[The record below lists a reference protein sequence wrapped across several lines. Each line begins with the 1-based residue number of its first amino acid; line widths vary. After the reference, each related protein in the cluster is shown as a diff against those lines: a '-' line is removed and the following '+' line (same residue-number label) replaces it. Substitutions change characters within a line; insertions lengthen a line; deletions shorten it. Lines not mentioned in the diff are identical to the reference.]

1 MEETVELDLREV
13 FAALLERIWLI
24 ILSAVLMA
32 SLVLGYTA
40 AFVTP
45 QYRASV
51 YMYVNN
57 NSSNNS
63 GNNAISSS
71 DLAVALK
78 LVNTY
83 VNIIKRDAVLDT
95 AAERIAKE
103 TGEVYTSAQLRG
115 MLTAESVEE
124 TEIFQIQ
131 VSHSDPEMAAAIA
144 NAIAEEAP
152 AVIAST
158 IEGSS
163 AKVIDRAK
171 VPTTYYTPSYTRN
184 ALLGAAV
191 GVLLAAAVVVLQVL
205 LDKRIKSEE
214 DLAKISNV
222 PVLGTIPDFMT
233 EHKNSY
239 YRYDTEN
246 RKNNAQ

>member
-24 ILSAVLMA
+24 IASAVLVA
-32 SLVLGYTA
+32 SLVLGYTV

-45 QYRASV
+45 QYQASV

-57 NSSNNS
+57 NSNNNA

-83 VNIIKRDAVLDT
+83 VNIIKRDAVLET
-95 AAERIAKE
+95 AAERIAKD
-103 TGEVYTSAQLRG
+103 TGEFYTSAQLRS
-115 MLTAESVEE
+115 MLTAASVEE
-124 TEIFQIQ
+124 TEIFEVR
-131 VSHSDPEMAAAIA
+131 VSHPDPEMAAIIA

-163 AKVIDRAK
+163 AKVIDQAK
-171 VPTTYYTPSYTRN
+171 VPTSPYTPSYSRN

-191 GVLLAAAVVVLQVL
+191 GVLIAAAIVVLQVL

-214 DLAKISNV
+214 DLAKISQV
-222 PVLGTIPDFMT
+222 PVLGTIPDFMG
-233 EHKNSY
+233 EQKNSY

-246 RKNNAQ
+246 RKNAEQ